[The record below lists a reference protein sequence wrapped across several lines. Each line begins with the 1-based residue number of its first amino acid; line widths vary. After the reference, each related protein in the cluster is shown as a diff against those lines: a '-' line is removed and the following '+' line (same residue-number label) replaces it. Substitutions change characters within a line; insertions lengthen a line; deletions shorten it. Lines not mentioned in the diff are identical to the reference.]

1 MEAGS
6 LMPPGFPEE
15 DAPVLMGESGDV
27 PHGIPAL
34 VYFKTSGSSGEPKWI
49 GLSRDALRVSADA
62 VNRHLGVEASSVW
75 ALALP
80 VEHVGGFGVV
90 MRAMEAGCGL
100 ERFERKW
107 SAPEFAA
114 WLGEKRATHLSLVPT
129 QVHDLVAA
137 RLHAPSGLRA
147 VVVGG
152 GCLSVADGRAARELG
167 WPVLASYG
175 MTEAGSQIATQGLE
189 LLDSPYS
196 PEPLGLL
203 PCWEARSGTS
213 GRIEIRG
220 EALFSGWLRHGK
232 SGWRF
237 EEREGDWFVTS
248 DSGTVEGREL
258 GIAGRADALVKIL
271 GELVDPA
278 MVQAEI
284 VAASAGAIGGRG
296 LAVVAVDDARAGKR
310 LVLVHEQSVPSAV
323 IEAAL
328 LSYHAQCPG
337 FRRISATV
345 AVAAIPR
352 SPLGKPLGS
361 ELSRIAAEAA
371 N

>member
-6 LMPPGFPEE
+6 LMPPGFRDE

-27 PHGIPAL
+27 PRGIPAL

-49 GLSRDALRVSADA
+49 GLSREALRVSAAA

-80 VEHVGGFGVV
+80 IEHVGGFGVV
-90 MRAMEAGCGL
+90 LRAMQARCGL
-100 ERFERKW
+100 ARYEPKW
-107 SAPEFAA
+107 NAPEFAK
-114 WLGEKRATHLSLVPT
+114 WLAAARATHLSLVPT
-129 QVHDLVAA
+129 QIHDLVAA
-137 RLHAPSGLRA
+137 GLQAPAGLRA

-152 GCLSVADGRAARELG
+152 GCLSLASGQAARELG

-189 LLDSPYS
+189 LLDASYS

-203 PCWEARSGTS
+203 PCWEARSGES

-220 EALFSGWLRHGK
+220 EALFRGWLRQEA

-237 EEREGDWFVTS
+237 EERQGDWFVTS
-248 DSGTVEGREL
+248 DSGAVEGRQ
-258 GIAGRADALVKIL
+258 IHITGRADSLVKIL

-278 MVQAEI
+278 AVQAEI
-284 VAASAGAIGGRG
+284 LVASSGGIHERQ
-296 LAVVAVDDARAGKR
+296 LAVLAVDDARAGKR
-310 LVLVHEQSVPSAV
+310 LVLIHESTVPAVV

-328 LSYHAQCPG
+328 LSYHASCPG
-337 FRRISATV
+337 FRRISAAV
-345 AVAAIPR
+345 AVDGIPR
-352 SPLGKPLGS
+352 SALGKPLGS
-361 ELSRIAAEAA
+361 ELSRIAEEAV

>member
-6 LMPPGFPEE
+6 LMPPGFRDEG
-15 DAPVLMGESGDV
+15 APVLMGESGDM
-27 PHGIPAL
+27 PRDIPAL
-34 VYFKTSGSSGEPKWI
+34 VYFRTSGSSGEPKWI
-49 GLSRDALRVSADA
+49 GLSREALRVSADA
-62 VNRHLGVEASSVW
+62 VNRHLGVEASSIW

-90 MRAMEAGCGL
+90 LRAMEGGCGL
-100 ERFERKW
+100 ARFERKW
-107 SAPEFAA
+107 NAPEFAV
-114 WLGEKRATHLSLVPT
+114 WLADAQATHLSLVPT

-137 RLHAPSGLRA
+137 GLQAPARLRA

-152 GCLSVADGRAARELG
+152 GCLSLADGKAARALG

-203 PCWEARSGTS
+203 PCWEARNSDS

-220 EALFSGWLRHGK
+220 EALFRGWLRQEK

-248 DSGTVEGREL
+248 DSGSAVGREIR
-258 GIAGRADALVKIL
+258 IAGRADALVKIL
-271 GELVDPA
+271 GELVNPA
-278 MVQAEI
+278 VVQAEV
-284 VAASAGAIGGRG
+284 VASSAGGIGERE

-310 LVLVHEQSVPSAV
+310 LVLVHERSVPVAM
-323 IEAAL
+323 IELAL
-328 LSYHAQCPG
+328 LSYHATCPG
-337 FRRISATV
+337 FRRISAAV
-345 AVAAIPR
+345 AVDEIPR
-352 SPLGKPLGS
+352 SPLGKPLAS
-361 ELSRIAAEAA
+361 ELSRIAEEAM

>member
-6 LMPPGFPEE
+6 LMPPGFRDE
-15 DAPVLMGESGDV
+15 DAPVLMGGSGDL
-27 PHGIPAL
+27 PRGIPAL

-49 GLSRDALRVSADA
+49 GLSREALRVSADA
-62 VNRHLGVEASSVW
+62 VNGHLEVGASSIW

-80 VEHVGGFGVV
+80 VEHVGGFGLVL
-90 MRAMEAGCGL
+90 RAMQAGCGVARY
-100 ERFERKW
+100 EPKW
-107 SAPEFAA
+107 NAAEFVKWLAA
-114 WLGEKRATHLSLVPT
+114 VRGTHLSLVPT
-129 QVHDLVAA
+129 QVHDLVSAGL
-137 RLHAPSGLRA
+137 RAPAGLRA

-152 GCLSVADGRAARELG
+152 GCLSLASGQAARGLG

-203 PCWEARSGTS
+203 PCWEARSGES

-220 EALFSGWLRHGK
+220 EALFRGWLK
-232 SGWRF
+232 QESSGWRF
-237 EEREGDWFVTS
+237 EERRGDWFVTS
-248 DSGTVEGREL
+248 DSGSVVGREIR
-258 GIAGRADALVKIL
+258 IAGRADALVKIL

-278 MVQAEI
+278 AVQAEI
-284 VAASAGAIGGRG
+284 VAASAGGIDERE
-296 LAVVAVDDARAGKR
+296 LAVVAVEDARAGKR
-310 LVLVHEQSVPSAV
+310 LVLVHEKPVPVAIV
-323 IEAAL
+323 ELAL
-328 LSYHAQCPG
+328 LSYHATCPG
-337 FRRISATV
+337 FRRISAVV
-345 AVAAIPR
+345 AVGEIPR

-361 ELSRIAAEAA
+361 ELSRIAEEAV

>member
-6 LMPPGFPEE
+6 LMPPGFRDD
-15 DAPVLMGESGDV
+15 DAPVLMGDSGDV
-27 PHGIPAL
+27 PRGIPAL

-49 GLSRDALRVSADA
+49 GLSRGALRVSADA
-62 VNRHLGVEASSVW
+62 VNRHLGVGESSVW

-80 VEHVGGFGVV
+80 LEHVGGFGVV

-107 SAPEFAA
+107 NAPEFAA
-114 WLGEKRATHLSLVPT
+114 WLASVQATHLSLVPT

-137 RLHAPSGLRA
+137 GLAAPSGLRA

-203 PCWEARSGTS
+203 PCWEARAGGS

-220 EALFSGWLRHGK
+220 EALFRGWLK
-232 SGWRF
+232 QDESGWRF
-237 EEREGDWFVTS
+237 EERESDWFVTS
-248 DSGTVEGREL
+248 DSGSVEGSEIR
-258 GIAGRADALVKIL
+258 IAGRADAMVKIL

-278 MVQAEI
+278 VVQAEI
-284 VAASAGAIGGRG
+284 VTASAGAIGDRE

-310 LVLVHEQSVPSAV
+310 LVLVHERSVPSEA
-323 IEAAL
+323 IESAL
-328 LSYHAQCPG
+328 HSYHAQCPG

-345 AVAAIPR
+345 TVDQIPR

-361 ELSRIAAEAA
+361 ELSRIAAEAM

>member
-1 MEAGS
+1 MEAGA
-6 LMPPGFPEE
+6 LMPPGFRDE

-27 PHGIPAL
+27 PRGIPAL

-80 VEHVGGFGVV
+80 IEHVGGFGVV
-90 MRAMEAGCGL
+90 MRAVQAGCWL
-100 ERFERKW
+100 KRFERKW

-114 WLGEKRATHLSLVPT
+114 WLASVHATHLSLVPT

-137 RLHAPSGLRA
+137 GLAAPASLRA

-152 GCLSVADGRAARELG
+152 GCLSVADGRAARDLG

-189 LLDSPYS
+189 LLDSSYS

-203 PCWEARSGTS
+203 PCWEARCGTT

-220 EALFSGWLRHGK
+220 EALFHGWLRREK

-248 DSGTVEGREL
+248 DSGTVEGREIL
-258 GIAGRADALVKIL
+258 VTGRADALVKIL
-271 GELVDPA
+271 GELVNPA
-278 MVQAEI
+278 EVQAEI
-284 VAASAGAIGGRG
+284 VMASGGAIGERE
-296 LAVVAVDDARAGKR
+296 LVVLAVDDARAGKR
-310 LVLVHEQSVPSAV
+310 LVLIHESSVPAAV

-328 LSYHAQCPG
+328 LSYHASCPG
-337 FRRISATV
+337 FRRIRAVV
-345 AVAAIPR
+345 AVDQIPR

-361 ELSRIAAEAA
+361 ELSRIAEEAV

>member
-6 LMPPGFPEE
+6 LMPPGFRDV

-27 PHGIPAL
+27 PCGIPAL

-49 GLSRDALRVSADA
+49 GLSREALRVSADA
-62 VNRHLGVEASSVW
+62 VNRHLGVGATSVW

-80 VEHVGGFGVV
+80 IEHVGGFGVV

-107 SAPEFAA
+107 SAPEFAV
-114 WLGEKRATHLSLVPT
+114 WLAEVRATHLSLVPT
-129 QVHDLVAA
+129 QVHDLVTAG
-137 RLHAPSGLRA
+137 LQAPASLRA

-167 WPVLASYG
+167 WPVLSSYG

-189 LLDSPYS
+189 LLDSSYS

-203 PCWEARSGTS
+203 PCWEARSGDS

-220 EALFSGWLRHGK
+220 EGLFSGRLKHEK
-232 SGWRF
+232 SNWRF
-237 EEREGDWFVTS
+237 EKREGEWFVTS
-248 DSGTVEGREL
+248 DSGAVEGREIR
-258 GIAGRADALVKIL
+258 IAGRADALVKIL

-278 MVQAEI
+278 EVQAEI
-284 VAASAGAIGGRG
+284 VAVSAGGIRERE

-310 LVLVHEQSVPSAV
+310 LVLVHERSVPSAM
-323 IEAAL
+323 IGTAL
-328 LSYHAQCPG
+328 LSYHGQCPG

-345 AVAAIPR
+345 AVDRIPR

-361 ELSRIAAEAA
+361 ELSRIAAEAV

>member
-1 MEAGS
+1 MEAGA
-6 LMPPGFPEE
+6 LMPPGFRDE
-15 DAPVLMGESGDV
+15 ASPVLMGESGGV
-27 PHGIPAL
+27 PCGIPAL
-34 VYFKTSGSSGEPKWI
+34 VFFKTSGSSGEPKWI
-49 GLSRDALRVSADA
+49 GLSREALRVSADA

-90 MRAMEAGCGL
+90 MRALQAGCGL
-100 ERFERKW
+100 EKFERKW

-114 WLGEKRATHLSLVPT
+114 WLASVHATHLSLVPT

-137 RLHAPSGLRA
+137 GLAAPASLRA

-152 GCLSVADGRAARELG
+152 GCLSVADGRAARVLG

-189 LLDSPYS
+189 LLDSSYS

-203 PCWEARSGTS
+203 PCWEARAGDS

-220 EALFSGWLRHGK
+220 EALFQGWLRQGK

-237 EEREGDWFVTS
+237 EVREGDWFVTS
-248 DSGTVEGREL
+248 DSGTVEGRE
-258 GIAGRADALVKIL
+258 IIVTGRADALVKIL
-271 GELVDPA
+271 GELVDPSE
-278 MVQAEI
+278 VQAEI
-284 VAASAGAIGGRG
+284 VAASAGAIGERE
-296 LAVVAVDDARAGKR
+296 LVVLAVDDARAGKR
-310 LVLVHEQSVPSAV
+310 LVLVHESSVPAAV

-328 LSYHAQCPG
+328 LSYHASCPG
-337 FRRISATV
+337 FRRIRAVV
-345 AVAAIPR
+345 AVDQIPR

-361 ELSRIAAEAA
+361 ELSRIAVEAV

>member
-6 LMPPGFPEE
+6 LIPPGFRDE
-15 DAPVLMGESGDV
+15 DAPVLMGESGGA
-27 PHGIPAL
+27 PRGIPAL

-49 GLSRDALRVSADA
+49 GLSREALRVSADA
-62 VNRHLGVEASSVW
+62 VNRHLGVGASSVW
-75 ALALP
+75 GLALP
-80 VEHVGGFGVV
+80 LEHVGGFGVV
-90 MRAMEAGCGL
+90 VRAMQAGCGL

-107 SAPEFAA
+107 SASEFAA
-114 WLGEKRATHLSLVPT
+114 WLASVQATHLSLVPT

-137 RLHAPSGLRA
+137 GLSAPASLRA

-152 GCLSVADGRAARELG
+152 GCLSIADGRAARELG

-203 PCWEARSGTS
+203 PWWEARSSDS

-220 EALFSGWLRHGK
+220 EALFRGWLRQEQ

-237 EEREGDWFVTS
+237 EERQGDWFVTS
-248 DSGTVEGREL
+248 DSGAVEGSDIR
-258 GIAGRADALVKIL
+258 IAGRADALVKIL

-278 MVQAEI
+278 AVQVEI
-284 VAASAGAIGGRG
+284 AAASAGGIHERQ
-296 LAVVAVDDARAGKR
+296 LAVVAVEDARAGKR
-310 LVLVHEQSVPSAV
+310 LVLVHEDSVPAAA
-323 IEAAL
+323 IESAL

-337 FRRISATV
+337 FRRISAVV
-345 AVAAIPR
+345 AVDQIPR
-352 SPLGKPLGS
+352 SPLGKPLAS
-361 ELSRIAAEAA
+361 ELSRIASTAE

>member
-6 LMPPGFPEE
+6 LMPPGFRDE

-27 PHGIPAL
+27 SCGIPAL

-80 VEHVGGFGVV
+80 LEHVGGFGVV
-90 MRAMEAGCGL
+90 VRAMHAGCGL

-107 SAPEFAA
+107 NAPEFAA
-114 WLGEKRATHLSLVPT
+114 WLAKVRATHLSLVPT

-137 RLHAPSGLRA
+137 GLQAPASLRA

-152 GCLSVADGRAARELG
+152 GCLSLADGRAARELG

-189 LLDSPYS
+189 LLDSSYS

-203 PCWEARSGTS
+203 PCWEARAGGS

-220 EALFSGWLRHGK
+220 EALFRGWLRQAS
-232 SGWRF
+232 SGWCF
-237 EEREGDWFVTS
+237 EERQGDWFVTS
-248 DSGTVEGREL
+248 DSGSVEGSEIRV
-258 GIAGRADALVKIL
+258 AGRADALVKIL

-278 MVQAEI
+278 EVQAEI
-284 VAASAGAIGGRG
+284 VAASAGAIGERE

-310 LVLVHEQSVPSAV
+310 LVLVHERSVPSEA
-323 IEAAL
+323 IESAL
-328 LSYHAQCPG
+328 LSYHAQCLG
-337 FRRISATV
+337 FRRIGATV
-345 AVAAIPR
+345 AVDQIPR
-352 SPLGKPLGS
+352 SPLGKPLAS
-361 ELSRIAAEAA
+361 ELSRIAEEAV

>member
-6 LMPPGFPEE
+6 LMPPGFRDE

-27 PHGIPAL
+27 PRGIPAL

-49 GLSRDALRVSADA
+49 GLSRAALRVSADA
-62 VNRHLGVEASSVW
+62 VNRHLAVEASSVW

-80 VEHVGGFGVV
+80 LEHVGGFGVV
-90 MRAMEAGCGL
+90 IRTMQAGCGL
-100 ERFERKW
+100 ERFARKW
-107 SAPEFAA
+107 SALEFVE
-114 WLGEKRATHLSLVPT
+114 WLASVQATHLSLVPT

-137 RLHAPSGLRA
+137 GLAAPSCLRA

-152 GCLSVADGRAARELG
+152 GCLSGADGRAARELG

-175 MTEAGSQIATQGLE
+175 MTEAGSQIATQSLE

-196 PEPLGLL
+196 SEPLGLL
-203 PCWEARSGTS
+203 PCWEARTGTS

-220 EALFSGWLRHGK
+220 EALFSGWLRK
-232 SGWRF
+232 DESGWRF
-237 EEREGDWFVTS
+237 EKREGDWFVTS
-248 DSGTVEGREL
+248 DSGSVEGSEIR
-258 GIAGRADALVKIL
+258 IAGRADALVKIL

-278 MVQAEI
+278 AVQAEI
-284 VAASAGAIGGRG
+284 VAASAGEIHERH
-296 LAVVAVDDARAGKR
+296 LAVAAVDDARAGKR
-310 LVLVHEQSVPSAV
+310 LVLVHERSVPSEA
-323 IEAAL
+323 IESAL
-328 LSYHAQCPG
+328 LSYHSQCPG
-337 FRRISATV
+337 FRRISAKV
-345 AVAAIPR
+345 AVDQIPR

-361 ELSRIAAEAA
+361 ELSRIASVVV

>member
-6 LMPPGFPEE
+6 LMPPGFRDE
-15 DAPVLMGESGDV
+15 DAPVLMGESGGV
-27 PHGIPAL
+27 PCGIPAL

-49 GLSRDALRVSADA
+49 GLSRQALRASAAA

-90 MRAMEAGCGL
+90 MRALQAGCGL
-100 ERFERKW
+100 VRFERKW
-107 SAPEFAA
+107 NAAGFAA
-114 WLGEKRATHLSLVPT
+114 RLAEVGTTHLSLVPT

-137 RLHAPSGLRA
+137 KLHAPSSLQA

-152 GCLSVADGRAARELG
+152 GCLSVADGKAARELG

-189 LLDSPYS
+189 LLGSPYS

-203 PCWEARSGTS
+203 PCWEARTGDS

-220 EALFSGWLRHGK
+220 EALFSGWLRQEK

-237 EEREGDWFVTS
+237 EERSGDWFVTS
-248 DSGTVEGREL
+248 DTGTVEGRQIR
-258 GIAGRADALVKIL
+258 IAGRADAVVKIL

-278 MVQAEI
+278 VVQAEI
-284 VAASAGAIGGRG
+284 AAASAGAIGERE
-296 LAVVAVDDARAGKR
+296 LVVVAVDDVRAGKR
-310 LVLVHEQSVPSAV
+310 LVLVHERSVPSG
-323 IEAAL
+323 IMESAL

-337 FRRISATV
+337 FRRINATV
-345 AVAAIPR
+345 AVDRIPR

-361 ELSRIAAEAA
+361 ELSRIAGEAV

>member
-6 LMPPGFPEE
+6 LMPPDFPEE
-15 DAPVLMGESGDV
+15 DAPVLMGESGGV
-27 PHGIPAL
+27 PRGIPAL

-49 GLSRDALRVSADA
+49 GLSREALRVSADA
-62 VNRHLGVEASSVW
+62 VNRHLEVGASSVW
-75 ALALP
+75 VLALP

-90 MRAMEAGCGL
+90 MRALQAGCGL
-100 ERFERKW
+100 ERFGRKW
-107 SAPEFAA
+107 NAPEFAA
-114 WLGEKRATHLSLVPT
+114 WLASVQATHLSLVPT

-137 RLHAPSGLRA
+137 GLRAPSSLRA

-152 GCLSVADGRAARELG
+152 GCLSAVDGRAARELG

-189 LLDSPYS
+189 LLDSSYS

-203 PCWEARSGTS
+203 PCWEARSSDS

-220 EALFSGWLRHGK
+220 DALFRGWLRREE

-237 EEREGDWFVTS
+237 EERAGDWFVTS
-248 DSGTVEGREL
+248 DSGTVEGRQIR
-258 GIAGRADALVKIL
+258 IAGRADARVKIL

-278 MVQAEI
+278 AVQAEI
-284 VAASAGAIGGRG
+284 VTASAGAIHQRE

-310 LVLVHEQSVPSAV
+310 LVLVHENSVPPAA

-328 LSYHAQCPG
+328 NSYHGQCPG
-337 FRRISATV
+337 FRRISATA
-345 AVAAIPR
+345 AVEQIPR

-361 ELSRIAAEAA
+361 ELSRIASEAK